1 MHSGIV
7 LFLEGFGSQ
16 NLCCLLLVL
25 ELEELLNVRRI
36 LVRLYLLGNPVFLLV
51 LLLLLFVQGEV
62 AFDAVLLVGLG
73 LLFLFLKYFLIGL
86 VIFMEFKP
94 D

>member
-1 MHSGIV
+1 V
-7 LFLEGFGSQ
+7 
-16 NLCCLLLVL
+16 
-25 ELEELLNVRRI
+25 
-36 LVRLYLLGNPVFLLV
+36 V

-62 AFDAVLLVGLG
+62 AFDAVLLVGLE

-86 VIFMEFKP
+86 VIFMKFKP

>member
-1 MHSGIV
+1 V
-7 LFLEGFGSQ
+7 
-16 NLCCLLLVL
+16 
-25 ELEELLNVRRI
+25 
-36 LVRLYLLGNPVFLLV
+36 V

-62 AFDAVLLVGLG
+62 AFDAVLLVGLE